1 MENKQDQYF
10 ENWRGEIQSSIMG
23 SNTVAIAIFNVNG
36 DLLFANSA
44 VKTLFGEL
52 EPSKSLLNPT
62 FERLASTQKEEALI
76 YKGYLTFGDY
86 SSVNSSIMSEIYKK
100 GDHILITGGVDA
112 GQLMHQN
119 IMMHNLNREINN
131 LQRQLIKEKHSLEIT
146 LNQLNEVNRELN
158 LANATKDKFFSI
170 IAHDLKNPFN
180 SLIGF
185 SDLLLE
191 NISMMD
197 SKSVTDMIS
206 YINNTSKST
215 FLLLEDLLL
224 WSKSQLGR
232 LSFNPQT
239 VLFTDLWGDISES
252 LSLMAV
258 KKGIN
263 LDLNIECNSTVYC
276 DKDMIKTVLRNLV
289 TNAIKFSHEN
299 THVGINAHCSQSI
312 TTVEVK
318 DSGVGIEPSRIDTI
332 WQIGGKNSTP
342 GTNNESGSG
351 LGLVLCKEFIDLHN
365 GQIWAESTLNQ
376 GSSFFFTLPKKQFD

>member
-44 VKTLFGEL
+44 IKTLFGDL
-52 EPSKSLLNPT
+52 EPSKSLLNPS
-62 FERLASTQKEEALI
+62 FEKLATIQQQEALI

-119 IMMHNLNREINN
+119 IMMHNLNREINK

-158 LANATKDKFFSI
+158 LANATKDKFFSL

-185 SDLLLE
+185 SDLLLQ
-191 NISMMD
+191 NLSIMD
-197 SKSVTDMIS
+197 PKSVTDMVS

-232 LSFNPQT
+232 LSFNPQE
-239 VLFTDLWGDISES
+239 VLFTDLWNDISEN
-252 LSLMAV
+252 LSLLAL
-258 KKGIN
+258 KKGISFN
-263 LDLNIECNSTVYC
+263 MNIDCNSSFYC

-289 TNAIKFSHEN
+289 TNAIKFSHKN
-299 THVGINAHCSQSI
+299 THIGINAQCSQSL
-312 TTVEVK
+312 TKVEVK
-318 DSGVGIEPSRIDTI
+318 DYGVGIEPSRIDTI

-376 GSSFFFTLPKKQFD
+376 GSSFFFTLPKKQSD

>member
-1 MENKQDQYF
+1 MENKQEQYF
-10 ENWRGEIQSSIMG
+10 ENWKEEIQASIMG
-23 SNTVAIAIFNVNG
+23 SNTVAIAIFKTNG

-44 VKTLFGEL
+44 IKTLFGDL
-52 EPSKSLLNPT
+52 EPSKSLLNPP
-62 FERLASTQKEEALI
+62 FEKLATIQQQEALI

-119 IMMHNLNREINN
+119 IMMHNLNREINK

-299 THVGINAHCSQSI
+299 THIGINAYCYKDL

-332 WQIGGKNSTP
+332 WQVGGKNSTP

-376 GSSFFFTLPKKQFD
+376 GSSFFFTLPKKQSD